1 MSDNLKA
8 CHLVSGWLHTIPAF
22 GPISTAEGILAFCRQ
37 TRAWSMSQKTTY
49 WQVLVGLLITESVGH
64 SRTKSSI
71 WRVWVEV

>member
-1 MSDNLKA
+1 
-8 CHLVSGWLHTIPAF
+8 
-22 GPISTAEGILAFCRQ
+22 
-37 TRAWSMSQKTTY
+37 MSQKTTY